1 MNMFLDGDAVTGSL
15 ARSEAAGTEGTLAAE
30 IWVLGWAQD
39 RSCSPGRFQ
48 INCSVEMPSM
58 PHRLIAGLFD
68 ADPDP
73 RRCDAIGLITTC
85 I

>member
-15 ARSEAAGTEGTLAAE
+15 ARCEAAGTEGTLAAE

-39 RSCSPGRFQ
+39 RSCSPRRFQ
-48 INCSVEMPSM
+48 INCNVEMPPL

-73 RRCDAIGLITTC
+73 GRCDATGLITTC

>member
-1 MNMFLDGDAVTGSL
+1 
-15 ARSEAAGTEGTLAAE
+15 EGTLAAE

-39 RSCSPGRFQ
+39 RSCSPRRFQ
-48 INCSVEMPSM
+48 INCNVEMPPM
-58 PHRLIAGLFD
+58 PPLPHRLIAGLFD

-73 RRCDAIGLITTC
+73 GRCDATGLITTC